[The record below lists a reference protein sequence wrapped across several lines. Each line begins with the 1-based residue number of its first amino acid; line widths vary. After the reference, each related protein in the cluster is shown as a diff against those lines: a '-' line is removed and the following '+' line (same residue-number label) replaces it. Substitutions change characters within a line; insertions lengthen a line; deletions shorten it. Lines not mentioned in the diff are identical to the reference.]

1 MKSATY
7 PSYLRKCGWNALLSA
22 RTHAPS
28 LQDDTH
34 CDVAIVGAGY
44 TGIGAA
50 RRWAALSPESDIVV
64 VDAATPEEGNPGR
77 NSGFLLE
84 VALAHDADAGE
95 MQRMKQCN
103 ELLGATMQQIVADVA
118 ASGIDCNLRRTGTY
132 RAAAGDEGIRALDR
146 YRQFLDAAG
155 LPATVLDRDQLEERL
170 GTRFYRRGLY
180 SPHCYLAQP
189 AALVRALL
197 HRLPPGIRSFEH
209 TPATSLQRSGTQ
221 WQLTTPGGRIYSRYV
236 VLANNAFARGLGIGR
251 SRVVAMY
258 TYAALTAPLAPALL
272 DNLGPE
278 QEWGLLPAHRLG
290 STLRRTA
297 DGRLLVRSLYGYE
310 REAADTA
317 VGPALRSSLQRR
329 FPQLGDLRFD
339 SIWSGATGFTMN
351 GAPVWGEHRPGL
363 FVSAGC
369 NGGGVVKG
377 TLFGR
382 LLADLALGEPVPDV
396 HALFGRARWM
406 PPEPIRTLGFQLMSR
421 LERRRAAAEV

>member
-1 MKSATY
+1 MKTAAY
-7 PSYLRKCGWNALLSA
+7 PSYLRKCGWHGLLPA
-22 RTHAPS
+22 RAHQPS
-28 LQDDTH
+28 LQTDTR

-44 TGIGAA
+44 TGIAA
-50 RRWAALSPESDIVV
+50 AKRWAELSPGSDIVL
-64 VDAATPEEGNPGR
+64 VDASVPEEGNPGR

-84 VALAHDADAGE
+84 VALAHDANPGE

-103 ELLGATMQQIVADVA
+103 GLLSETMQQIVADVA
-118 ASGIDCNLRRTGTY
+118 ASGIDCGLRRTGTY
-132 RAAAGDEGIRALDR
+132 RAAAGAEGIRALEQ

-155 LPATVLDRDQLEERL
+155 LPATALDRDQLEDRL
-170 GTRFYRRGLY
+170 GTRFYRQGLY

-189 AALVRALL
+189 AALVRAMLNQL
-197 HRLPPGIRSFEH
+197 RSTVRRFEH
-209 TPATSLQRSGTQ
+209 TPATSLQRTDSH
-221 WQLTTPGGRIYSRYV
+221 WELATPGGRITSRHV
-236 VLANNAFARGLGIGR
+236 VLANNAFAKGLGIGG
-251 SRVVAMY
+251 SRIVAMY
-258 TYAALTAPLAPALL
+258 TYAALTAPLAPAAL
-272 DNLGPE
+272 DKLGSE

-310 REAADTA
+310 RESGDSD
-317 VGPALRSSLQRR
+317 VESALQSSLHRR
-329 FPQLGDLRFD
+329 FPLLGDLEFE
-339 SIWSGATGFTMN
+339 SLWSGATGFTMN

-382 LLADLALGEPVPDV
+382 LLADLAHGKDVPDV

-406 PPEPIRTLGFQLMSR
+406 PPEPFRSLGFKLMSR